1 MFDFISV
8 SPELDGFITAK
19 GTIFILNYYK
29 QCVRAT
35 QISLEAPVNDFFF
48 GGLKFT
54 VHDESQCGREDRK
67 FCPRQY
73 IDREGGLKIHTPGTR
88 P

>member
-19 GTIFILNYYK
+19 GTILILNYYK

-48 GGLKFT
+48 WRTKIYRPRRIT
-54 VHDESQCGREDRK
+54 VRER
-67 FCPRQY
+67 RS
-73 IDREGGLKIHTPGTR
+73 
-88 P
+88 